1 MPEKVLLVMAED
13 SASGKPVAG
22 ALNLIGSHA
31 LFGRNWGCMYGTA
44 IKNLHFEL
52 CYYQVSRPFMGRMGC
67 AIQHLALL
75 DCHHCKTVDARH
87 RQASQLGRGLTLCTS
102 RLATGDDRKSVDVV
116 LHIRLPP
123 CSMQACCSACL
134 YVSTTLMCF
143 IT

>member
-52 CYYQVSRPFMGRMGC
+52 CYYQVSRPFMRLTAKRGQGEVWLC
-67 AIQHLALL
+67 IQHLLL
-75 DCHHCKTVDARH
+75 LVYHYCKNV
-87 RQASQLGRGLTLCTS
+87 G
-102 RLATGDDRKSVDVV
+102 VV
-116 LHIRLPP
+116 LHIRLAP
-123 CSMQACCSACL
+123 CSIQACYATCF
-134 YVSTTLMCF
+134 YVGSDTTQV
-143 IT
+143 

>member
-52 CYYQVSRPFMGRMGC
+52 CYYQVCRPFINVTAKHGQG
-67 AIQHLALL
+67 
-75 DCHHCKTVDARH
+75 
-87 RQASQLGRGLTLCTS
+87 GLHPAPLIDYHYCS
-102 RLATGDDRKSVDVV
+102 PHVQDHINTGM
-116 LHIRLPP
+116 HIRLSH
-123 CSMQACCSACL
+123 CSIQACCAACS
-134 YVSTTLMCF
+134 YVSTTKM
-143 IT
+143 